1 MRLTDILTIECVVV
15 PLNATEKMAAIT
27 ELVDTL
33 AQHDR
38 IHDRDLVLKTV
49 LDRERAASTGIGKG
63 LAVPHGKC
71 GGCTDLV
78 MAIGKPVQ
86 PIDFNSK
93 DGEPVSVVALLASPV
108 DKTGPHI
115 QALAQIARLMSMDR
129 FRVELSNAGTP
140 DDIYG
145 VIRSHEQ

>member
-1 MRLTDILTIECVVV
+1 MRVERELMRGAGPVAVLKLLESG
-15 PLNATEKMAAIT
+15 EKYGY

-33 AQHDR
+33 AQHYL

-78 MAIGKPVQ
+78 MAIGKPAQ

-108 DKTGPHI
+108 DKTGPS
-115 QALAQIARLMSMDR
+115 APGLARQVAQNAETD
-129 FRVELSNAGTP
+129 SNGAGA
-140 DDIYG
+140 
-145 VIRSHEQ
+145 V